1 MQTNLTCSPFFS
13 PINCGRQIDD
23 MRKQYIL
30 ADMKVYI
37 RYQLERLKHKK
48 QLKEYTAKVLI
59 NQLAIK
65 SNGCYYF
72 ARLFVDYVE
81 KEIFHPESDL
91 NLGCTL
97 NGLFL
102 QAFAKLF
109 ADKDRQVHHY
119 KSILSLVLAS
129 QANQLN
135 KSVLSSLFINPQ
147 HIDSCLKE
155 LEYFQ
160 LVYLTYNEDGD
171 TLINLTHYPLP
182 DWLNDLKLAS
192 RRYFCNANFGHLL
205 LLNITP
211 SISVSQLCYQIDNSD
226 FPVFDLEHKLIWLL
240 LEIDQQ
246 QLNLLDS
253 QSSEVARELCAYRS
267 RLHRNQHNFDEI
279 YRQLFTANRL
289 YDEFRSQ
296 YATPVESPAKE
307 RSSSLINLQS
317 KPTRPLTTGI
327 SAVEQRVLSTFSK
340 LTLKSIE
347 PEERDEKRI
356 NFDYDVFGLLK
367 AAENLDL
374 QQVRA
379 ILNGN
384 PDLANK
390 YVDDDPLLFHAIK
403 TESKQL
409 IELLVEFNVDVNQT
423 SDYDRQT
430 ALMLATQLN
439 LLEIALILLENDAD
453 VDAINK
459 FGQSTIVYAILYKS
473 KPRLTEL
480 LLCWDASLD
489 YLDNDGKTLLLMSC
503 VNQGVDL
510 ENVRL
515 LIGCGQNP
523 YHQDQFGKCCLHLA
537 AVHGNYELI
546 EYLVEIGG
554 EELVCLKDNEGKMP
568 IHYAVIYG
576 CNQVLQLLACE
587 RSINSISHDG
597 CSPLRTAAFEYQ
609 YDCLHTLIDCCGADV
624 NSVDNNGRSVL
635 YSLALK
641 SNDNPD
647 ILEMMKELIKLHA
660 NLELCASENKT
671 TVLHIACFMSFEQT
685 VSRNSLITFLL

>member
-1 MQTNLTCSPFFS
+1 
-13 PINCGRQIDD
+13 

-30 ADMKVYI
+30 TDMKVYI
-37 RYQLERLKHKK
+37 HHQLERLKHRK
-48 QLKEYTAKVLI
+48 QLKEYTAKLLI

-72 ARLFVDYVE
+72 IRLFVDYVE
-81 KEIFHPESDL
+81 KEIFNPESDL
-91 NLGCTL
+91 NLGCTM
-97 NGLFL
+97 NGFFL
-102 QAFAKLF
+102 QAFSKLF

-129 QANQLN
+129 QGHQLN
-135 KSVLSSLFINPQ
+135 KSVLSSLFVNPQ
-147 HIDSCLKE
+147 HIDNCLKE

-160 LVYLTYNEDGD
+160 LIYLTYNEDGD

-182 DWLNDLKLAS
+182 DWLNDLKLTS

-205 LLNITP
+205 LLNVTP
-211 SISVSQLCYQIDNSD
+211 NLSVNQLCYQIDNAN
-226 FPVFDLEHKLIWLL
+226 FPVFDVEHKLIWLL
-240 LEIDQQ
+240 LESDQQ
-246 QLNLLDS
+246 QLNLLDGQNS
-253 QSSEVARELCAYRS
+253 DVARELCTYRS
-267 RLHRNQHNFDEI
+267 RLHRNHRNFDEI
-279 YRQLFTANRL
+279 YRHLFSPNRL
-289 YDEFRSQ
+289 YEDFKSQ
-296 YATPVESPAKE
+296 YAPIESPGKE
-307 RSSSLINLQS
+307 RSASLINLQG
-317 KPTRPLTTGI
+317 KPLRPLTVGI
-327 SAVEQRVLSTFSK
+327 SAIEQKVLSTFSK

-347 PEERDEKRI
+347 PDERDEKKI
-356 NFDYDVFGLLK
+356 NFEYDVFGLLK

-374 QQVRA
+374 QLVRS

-409 IELLVEFNVDVNQT
+409 IELLVEFNVDANQT

-439 LLEIALILLENDAD
+439 LMEIALLLLENDAD
-453 VDAINK
+453 VDAVNK
-459 FGQSTIVYAILYKS
+459 FGQSAIVYAILYKT
-473 KPRLTEL
+473 KPRLIEL

-489 YLDNDGKTLLLMSC
+489 YQDGDGKTLLLMSC
-503 VNQGVDL
+503 VNADSSL
-510 ENVRL
+510 ETVRL

-523 YHQDQFGKCCLHLA
+523 FHQDQFGKCCLHLA

-546 EYLVEIGG
+546 SYLVEIGG
-554 EELVCLKDNEGKMP
+554 EELICLKDGEGKMP

-576 CNQVLQLLACE
+576 NHQVLQLLACE
-587 RSINSISHDG
+587 RSINSISLDG
-597 CSPLRTAAFEYQ
+597 CSPLRTAAFELQ

-685 VSRNSLITFLL
+685 VSRGVLLKPF